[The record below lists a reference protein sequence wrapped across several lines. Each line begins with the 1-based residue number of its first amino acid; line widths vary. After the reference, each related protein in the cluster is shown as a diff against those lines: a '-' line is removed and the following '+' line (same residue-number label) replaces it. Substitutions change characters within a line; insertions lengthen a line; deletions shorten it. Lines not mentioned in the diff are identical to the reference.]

1 MAELGLGIPK
11 ILTEKLISGVVK
23 EACSFSQIKS
33 LIKTLEE
40 TKPIIEAWL
49 LDADATQLTNHAER
63 VAFQQLIST
72 LEKMNTSLDVRE
84 ARAMRRQTMSR
95 GRPIKKVLLFFSP
108 SSNPIVCFFREAREV
123 KALMEELDR
132 IARKHNL
139 LGNVFRLS
147 FETVNQKQA
156 LTFEKRAFTSEVVV
170 GRDRDRDNIIRMLLE
185 SSTAQETFSM
195 VCIVGIGGMGKTTL
209 AQYVFS
215 NDRVKSHFDMMIWV
229 YVPQVLIAEDVMQ
242 SMVAF
247 ATDEAHL
254 QWGMLRLQYDF
265 QRQITDKKILLVLDN
280 VWDHELLSLQWQELR
295 GLIGFCAPGSMVLT
309 TTRSVGVA
317 KTMGIVNRYML
328 EDLKKEDSW
337 HLFKRI
343 AFTQGQDPRVE
354 AIGREIV
361 QLCPNVPLVIRNIGH
376 HLKGMCDI
384 TKWVDFKDK
393 LAHPRSCGQAP
404 NVMGILKLS
413 YDKLDPKLKL
423 CFAYCSLFPKGFVQQ
438 WFYRHPELF
447 RFWIALGYV
456 VESQSESQSLLDI
469 ARDYFH
475 RLEDQGLLSVYGMH
489 DVIHDLACWVAG
501 PTCKRVYSSQGYE
514 FDEER
519 IRHLSL
525 SLTRDTLL
533 SMDLQCSLLN
543 KTKKQLRSL
552 FVSGNA
558 CMNPPKL
565 NLPEFE
571 CLRVLS
577 ITGAGLIEMPRTIS
591 KLITLRHLDLS
602 MNKFT
607 KLPDSLTQLVN
618 LLFLNLSYCVELQEL
633 PRGLSKLE
641 NLLELDL
648 YECGK
653 LQKLPTDVSK
663 LTNLVSLNLNFCRSL
678 EELARDMSKLVKLRE
693 LHLLG
698 CPKLRHMPVGLGNCT
713 GLEKLDLFVAKGPS
727 SSWTIPS
734 DSDGCEVGGLAELNR
749 LNNLKGK
756 LRIRVDGK
764 WSSES
769 EARAANLQ
777 GKEKLEG
784 LTVEFVG
791 GSSRDNEMML
801 EGFQP
806 NANLRCVTIAGYKGE
821 RIPSWM
827 HDMDYLSNLERI
839 EIYNWKTQARICLG
853 SFGRL
858 PHLQFLYISK
868 LPDLEYIEST
878 TTATPLF
885 SSLEELILAS
895 LPKLKGCFSG
905 GVGAT
910 TFPRLNL
917 GLEVV
922 PEEFQ
927 GLSSLSS
934 LTILNCNLLK
944 GIPEWIETLAS
955 LEQLELDCPQL
966 TSSPEQMVKLSNFDF
981 GRGMGSSWLRGK
993 RRGNGSTS
1001 SSNSHSL

>member
-1 MAELGLGIPK
+1 MAELGLEIPK
-11 ILTEKLISGVVK
+11 ILMEKLISGAVK

-72 LEKMNTSLDVRE
+72 LEKVNNSLDVRE

-108 SSNPIVCFFREAREV
+108 SSNPIVFAFREAREV
-123 KALMEELDR
+123 RALMEELDR

-139 LGNVFRLS
+139 LGNVLRLS
-147 FETVNQKQA
+147 FETVSRKQA
-156 LTFEKRAFTSEVVV
+156 LSLKKKGIHQRS
-170 GRDRDRDNIIRMLLE
+170 GRRDRDRDNIISMLLE

-254 QWGMLRLQYDF
+254 QWGMLQLQYHF
-265 QRQITDKKILLVLDN
+265 PRQITNKKILLVLDN
-280 VWDHELLSLQWQELR
+280 VWDHKLLSLQWQELR

-393 LAHPRSCGQAP
+393 LAHLRSCGQAP
-404 NVMGILKLS
+404 NVMEILKLS

-423 CFAYCSLFPKGFVQQ
+423 CFAYCSLFPRGHMFDAT
-438 WFYRHPELF
+438 ELV
-447 RFWIALGYV
+447 RFWIASGYA
-456 VESQSESQSLLDI
+456 EPQSGNQSPVDI

-475 RLEDQGLLSVYGMH
+475 RLKDQGFFDSDWHPFRMH

-501 PTCKRVYSSQGYE
+501 PTYKRVYSSQGYE

-525 SLTRDTLL
+525 SRDTLL
-533 SMDLQCSLLN
+533 SMDLAYSLLN
-543 KTKKQLRSL
+543 KTKKQLQSL
-552 FVSGNA
+552 LVSGGA
-558 CMNPPKL
+558 FMNTPKL
-565 NLPEFE
+565 NLPKFE

-577 ITGAGLIEMPRTIS
+577 IRRAGLIEMPRTIS
-591 KLITLRHLDLS
+591 KLITLRYLDLS
-602 MNKFT
+602 GNEFT

-618 LLFLNLSYCVELQEL
+618 LLFLNLSYCEELQEL

-648 YECGK
+648 ENCRR
-653 LQKLPTDVSK
+653 LQKLPTDISK
-663 LTNLVSLNLNFCRSL
+663 FTNMLSIDLSACDSL

-693 LHLLG
+693 LSLIG

-713 GLEKLDLFVAKGPS
+713 GLESLDCFVVEGLS
-727 SSWTIPS
+727 SSRTIPS
-734 DSDGCEVGGLAELNR
+734 GSDDYEVGGLAELNR
-749 LNNLKGK
+749 LNNLGRT
-756 LRIRVDGK
+756 LRIKVDGK

-777 GKEKLEG
+777 GKEKLTG
-784 LTVEFVG
+784 LWIEFIG

-806 NANLRCVTIAGYKGE
+806 NANLRCLTIQGYKGE
-821 RIPSWM
+821 RIPSWI
-827 HDMDYLSNLERI
+827 HDTDYLSNLGGI
-839 EIYNWKTQARICLG
+839 WIDNWKTQTRICLG

-858 PHLQFLYISK
+858 PHLMRLTIYN
-868 LPDLEYIEST
+868 LPDLEYVEST
-878 TTATPLF
+878 TTATSLF
-885 SSLEELILAS
+885 PSLEYLGLHL
-895 LPKLKGCFSG
+895 LPKLNGCFSG
-905 GVGAT
+905 GAGAT
-910 TFPRLNL
+910 TFPRLKGIKL
-917 GLEVV
+917 SSVGLEVV
-922 PEEFQ
+922 PEDFQ
-927 GLSSLSS
+927 GLSSLSY
-934 LTILNCNLLK
+934 LRIEDC
-944 GIPEWIETLAS
+944 ETLAS
-955 LEQLELDCPQL
+955 LKELDIDDCPQL
-966 TSSPEQMVKLSNFDF
+966 TSSPEQMA
-981 GRGMGSSWLRGK
+981 
-993 RRGNGSTS
+993 NG
-1001 SSNSHSL
+1001 